1 MWYIVS
7 QVNTCTW
14 RWSIFRFVE
23 AFSTFNRKAS
33 SAGACSSFG
42 LKQFEQSSFFQAFCT
57 KRLHCV
63 DIVASPRQRQRK
75 PRYIITLKGKR
86 WNSNR
91 FDSSA
96 EPVRRSTVY
105 CARVANERTNERT
118 WWRAR
123 SNFASWENILA
134 CEINLSSIL
143 ALLFKILQQI
153 FRTLN
158 TLLKR
163 VFIITQGQLVAVP

>member
-1 MWYIVS
+1 MIYYYI
-7 QVNTCTW
+7 QVCTCNW
-14 RWSIFRFVE
+14 RWSIFKFVE
-23 AFSTFNRKAS
+23 AFSTFNRKIS

-96 EPVRRSTVY
+96 GATIKRCIVH
-105 CARVANERTNERT
+105 AERTDVIEREKLFCSEKIYILT
-118 WWRAR
+118 C
-123 SNFASWENILA
+123 EN
-134 CEINLSSIL
+134 
-143 ALLFKILQQI
+143 
-153 FRTLN
+153 
-158 TLLKR
+158 
-163 VFIITQGQLVAVP
+163 